1 MLTIITP
8 FYTRNREDYLYER
21 VRRFIRHEPI
31 VEGLQ
36 RLIVDFGS
44 PAHIVDELAELC
56 SQVSIKFLALNRRGE
71 PFSIGACRNAG
82 VRVAET
88 EFISFQDVDLTAPP
102 SVYRRLLENLRAAPS
117 YFNHL
122 ESIPCLYLTE
132 VGTSEYVVME
142 PESAKTTF
150 QQYFVESDSDRI
162 QMYAPATSAIVAR
175 RAFYLA
181 MGGVR
186 QEFFGH
192 GYEDF
197 EMMNRLAWK
206 SRRFIRSHDYYS
218 HDYKYGS
225 LEYKGY
231 RTFFSLFGRQNM
243 ASGLFFS
250 HLHHPT
256 PPVVGY
262 SKRNAANRLLFERFA
277 KALDQDSEVPP
288 ALSDLTS
295 GVRTLALSSRN
306 SIPMKSIRM
315 AIANLGDVTY
325 MEPADF
331 EDKDKF
337 LIYVRENKIDQILFL
352 TPYGNEQRLELYYA
366 CRENG
371 IPYLVFDRGAL
382 PRSWFFDP
390 SGFNADS
397 ASYSPGKWNCELS
410 VEARERTER
419 YIDEVISSENT
430 LEENGERVGAD
441 NLRAKYNLQGKKV
454 LFVPMQRP
462 GDSVIR
468 YFASHAENVDNFCF
482 VLSQLSLRLPPEW
495 RIVVKR
501 HPLETAMP
509 PIPGAIVLDPSTH
522 VYDALAAS
530 DAVLV
535 INSGVG
541 LLSLLFDKPTFNMGS
556 AFYCHEGL
564 SIQVSGLDD
573 ILAELGALQ
582 RPSREAVLRFTRYLN
597 DEFYSFADTEYKKVS
612 EKSASRNVAVNLDFT
627 CLRLP
632 AQPERTYL
640 WRTEPAKKSSP
651 VYDFYRAYISSMGQ
665 KTPVVAKATVVAPK
679 GAPAPVAKSN
689 PAAQKAPENSP
700 TTTKPPVTSSPIKV
714 PAAVQAKAKSG
725 RSSTSRK
732 FAKLVRDPKLFF
744 ADALRKRLA

>member
-21 VRRFIRHEPI
+21 VRRFIKHEPI
-31 VEGLQ
+31 VENLQ
-36 RLIVDFGS
+36 RIIVDFGS

-56 SQVSIKFLALNRRGE
+56 SEKGLKFLALNRRGE

-82 VRVAET
+82 VQLAET

-102 SVYRRLLENLRAAPS
+102 SVYRQLLENLRAAPA

-132 VGTSEYVVME
+132 LGTDEYVVMD
-142 PESAKTTF
+142 PESAKATF
-150 QQYFVESDSDRI
+150 HQYFVESDSDRI
-162 QMYAPATSAIVAR
+162 QMYAPATSAIVTR
-175 RAFYLA
+175 REFYLA

-262 SKRNAANRLLFERFA
+262 SRRNAANRTLFEHFA
-277 KALDQDSEVPP
+277 KALDKDAEIPP

-295 GVRTLALSSRN
+295 GVRTLALSSRT
-306 SIPMKSIRM
+306 SVPMKSIRM
-315 AIANLGDVTY
+315 AIANLGEVIY
-325 MEPADF
+325 MEPTDF
-331 EDKDKF
+331 EDKDAF
-337 LIYVRENKIDQILFL
+337 LTYVRKNKVDQILFL

-366 CRENG
+366 CRQHD
-371 IPYLVFDRGAL
+371 IPYFVFDRGAL

-397 ASYSPGKWNCELS
+397 ASYSPEKWDSEMS

-441 NLRAKYNLQGKKV
+441 NLRAKYNLHGKKL

-462 GDSVIR
+462 ADSVIR
-468 YFASHAENVDNFCF
+468 YFASHAESVDNFCF
-482 VLSQLSLRLPPEW
+482 VLSQLTLRLPSEW

-530 DAVLV
+530 DAVLA

-556 AFYCHEGL
+556 AFYCHKGL
-564 SIQVSGLDD
+564 SAQVSGLDD
-573 ILAELGALQ
+573 ILAGLATLQ
-582 RPSREAVLRFTRYLN
+582 RPSREAVLRFTRYLS
-597 DEFYSFADTEYKKVS
+597 DEFYSFADTEYKKIS
-612 EKSASRNVAVNLDFT
+612 EKGASRNVAVNLDFT
-627 CLRLP
+627 HLRLP
-632 AQPERTYL
+632 VQPERAYI

-651 VYDFYRAYISSMGQ
+651 VYDFYRTYIANMGK
-665 KTPVVAKATVVAPK
+665 KTPVVAKAPVVAPTK
-679 GAPAPVAKSN
+679 TVPATQKS
-689 PAAQKAPENSP
+689 PANSS
-700 TTTKPPVTSSPIKV
+700 VTNKLSATRTPIKV
-714 PAAVQAKAKSG
+714 PSAVQATTKNG
-725 RSSTSRK
+725 RSNASRK